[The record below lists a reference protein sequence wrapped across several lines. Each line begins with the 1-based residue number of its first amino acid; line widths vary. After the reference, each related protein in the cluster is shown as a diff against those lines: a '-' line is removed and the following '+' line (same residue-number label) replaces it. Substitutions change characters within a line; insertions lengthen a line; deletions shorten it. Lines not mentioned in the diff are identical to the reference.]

1 MNQQEAL
8 EKLQQEELDMLVVL
22 RQVCEEIGVPWFLDS
37 GSALGAARHQ
47 GFIPWDDDIDVG
59 MLRDDYERF
68 LREAPSVLP
77 EGYSLHTFDNTHGFA
92 GMFAKLY
99 RDGTEFVTQETL
111 DAGCEQG
118 IFIDIF
124 PYDALAIDPKQ
135 RRRQILNVRISQYL
149 SYLYHSGHIVVPHKG
164 LLGKL
169 EKAACRCAHVIV
181 HAVCDREKIRDRF
194 NTSIL
199 PPSQQSEDLII
210 FAWAGMRPL
219 TGNMLFPSCQVLFCG
234 KQMPAPGELNN
245 YLENMY
251 GDWRVL
257 PDVDERRTHLPVK
270 IKFTDGT
277 TFQYDSTDILDC

>member
-135 RRRQILNVRISQYL
+135 RRRQVRNVRISQYL

-164 LLGKL
+164 LLGRL

-194 NTSIL
+194 NASIL

-219 TGNMLFPSCQVLFCG
+219 TGNMLFPSCQVFCG

>member
-135 RRRQILNVRISQYL
+135 RRQQIRNVRIGQYL

-181 HAVCDREKIRDRF
+181 RAVCNREKIRDRF

-199 PPSQQSEDLII
+199 SPSQQSEDLII

-219 TGNMLFPSCQVLFCG
+219 TKGVLFPTRVAVFCDR
-234 KQMPAPGELNN
+234 QFPAPGQLER
-245 YLENMY
+245 YLEMMY
-251 GDWRVL
+251 GDWREL
-257 PDVDERRTHLPVK
+257 PAEENRRSHLPLRLV
-270 IKFTDGT
+270 FSNGESWFARQD
-277 TFQYDSTDILDC
+277 

>member
-37 GSALGAARHQ
+37 GSALGAARHH

-68 LREAPSVLP
+68 LQEAPSVLP

-124 PYDALAIDPKQ
+124 PYDALAIDPKR
-135 RRRQILNVRISQYL
+135 RRRQIRNVRISQYL

-164 LLGKL
+164 LLGRL

-181 HAVCDREKIRDRF
+181 HAVCNRKKIRERF

-199 PPSQQSEDLII
+199 PPSQRSEDLII

-219 TGNMLFPSCQVLFCG
+219 AGNMLFPSRQVLFCG
-234 KQMPAPGELNN
+234 KQMPAPGELDN

-251 GDWRVL
+251 GDWRIL
-257 PDVDERRTHLPVK
+257 PDVDDRRTHLPVK

-277 TFQYDSTDILDC
+277 TFQYDSTDILDH

>member
-22 RQVCEEIGVPWFLDS
+22 RQVCEQIGVPWFLDS

-135 RRRQILNVRISQYL
+135 RRQQIRNVRISQYL

-181 HAVCDREKIRDRF
+181 HAVCNRERIRDRF
-194 NTSIL
+194 NKSIL
-199 PPSQQSEDLII
+199 PKSQQSGDLII
-210 FAWAGMRPL
+210 FAWAGMQPL
-219 TGNMLFPSCQVLFCG
+219 TKDLLYPTKKVEFCG
-234 KQMPAPGELNN
+234 QLMPAPNQLAR
-245 YLENMY
+245 YLEKMY
-251 GDWRVL
+251 GNWQAL
-257 PDVDERRTHLPVK
+257 PKLEDRRTHLPLLLS
-270 IKFTDGT
+270 FSDGT
-277 TFQYDSTDILDC
+277 AWKNVDAGAV

>member
-22 RQVCEEIGVPWFLDS
+22 RQVCEEIEVPWFLDS

-68 LREAPSVLP
+68 LREAPSVMP

-135 RRRQILNVRISQYL
+135 RRRQIRNVRISQYL

-181 HAVCDREKIRDRF
+181 RAVCNRERIHDRF
-194 NTSIL
+194 NKSIL
-199 PPSQQSEDLII
+199 PKSQQSEDLII
-210 FAWAGMRPL
+210 FAWAGMQPL
-219 TGNMLFPSCQVLFCG
+219 TKEILFPTSAAVFCNR
-234 KQMPAPGELNN
+234 QFSVPGQLEY
-245 YLENMY
+245 YLETMY
-251 GDWRVL
+251 GNWREL
-257 PDVDERRTHLPVK
+257 PAKEDRRSHLPLRLV
-270 IKFTDGT
+270 FSNGE
-277 TFQYDSTDILDC
+277 SWLA

>member
-22 RQVCEEIGVPWFLDS
+22 RQACEEIGVPWFLDS

-111 DAGCEQG
+111 DAGCDQG

-124 PYDALAIDPKQ
+124 PYDALATDPKL
-135 RRRQILNVRISQYL
+135 RKKQIRNVRISQYL
-149 SYLYHSGHIVVPHKG
+149 SYLYHSGHTVVPHKG
-164 LLGKL
+164 LLGRL
-169 EKAACRCAHVIV
+169 EQAACRCAHVIV
-181 HAVCDREKIRDRF
+181 RTVCNRERIRDRF
-194 NTSIL
+194 KRSIL
-199 PPSQQSEDLII
+199 PPSQQSDDLII
-210 FAWAGMRPL
+210 FAWSGMKPMTRKILLPAE
-219 TGNMLFPSCQVLFCG
+219 TVEFCG
-234 KQMPAPGELNN
+234 QQMPSPNQLVQ
-245 YLENMY
+245 YLETMY
-251 GDWRVL
+251 GDWQTL
-257 PDVDERRTHLPVK
+257 PEPENRRTHLPLQLS
-270 IKFTDGT
+270 FSDGT
-277 TFQYDSTDILDC
+277 FWRSAEAETA